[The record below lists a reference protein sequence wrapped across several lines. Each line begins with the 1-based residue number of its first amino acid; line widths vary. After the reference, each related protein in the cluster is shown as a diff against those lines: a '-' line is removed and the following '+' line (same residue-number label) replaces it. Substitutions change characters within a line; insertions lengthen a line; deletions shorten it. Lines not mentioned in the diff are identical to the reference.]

1 MQWVSCL
8 KMSYPS
14 WWPWQFGDRW
24 LKFSFL
30 FPQLYQDFCTQGT
43 LCSFLCLEIHS
54 TWAVKQIQVVFCQNP
69 WQRWYRILFLSF
81 LSNQD
86 YDLDNFE
93 RPNCPKWRDHV
104 SFEQSSQSENPRNAV
119 AGCLQN
125 PWFIVFFESFGNHII
140 NGPTCT
146 PSSRG
151 I

>member
-1 MQWVSCL
+1 MSQNVVSLVVTLAVWRPVVEIQLSFPSIISGFLYTGYTLQFFVSRNPLHLSSKANPGCL
-8 KMSYPS
+8 LSESMATMI
-14 WWPWQFGDRW
+14 
-24 LKFSFL
+24 
-30 FPQLYQDFCTQGT
+30 QDTF
-43 LCSFLCLEIHS
+43 FI
-54 TWAVKQIQVVFCQNP
+54 F
-69 WQRWYRILFLSF
+69 F

-86 YDLDNFE
+86 YDLENFE

>member
-81 LSNQD
+81 FIQPRLWPRQLRTTKLSKMTWPCKLWAIFSVGESKKCCSWLSAKSMVHCFFWKLWESYNQ
-86 YDLDNFE
+86 
-93 RPNCPKWRDHV
+93 RPNMYPK
-104 SFEQSSQSENPRNAV
+104 
-119 AGCLQN
+119 
-125 PWFIVFFESFGNHII
+125 
-140 NGPTCT
+140 
-146 PSSRG
+146 
-151 I
+151 